1 MDNALDALKIAFAVL
16 VFVIALSISMKV
28 FGQAKL
34 VSDEVFY
41 MTDKTNF
48 YEYTSGDN
56 SPDGRI
62 VSGETIIPT
71 LYRYYKENFNVIIKD
86 ERGNELKAAGAD
98 YVQTYRSLLPQEI
111 GHVRVINL
119 DELVSNK
126 YIDPLKD
133 ERGNILWEF
142 NLEQEIKKYSKNYRN
157 APWVGNAN
165 IDTKLRVDVE
175 VSGISQ
181 KINGVEYGS
190 QTNGGIYNYVNG
202 KKFKETF
209 KEIRYSGKEITIDD
223 DGEIAYVGEGKG
235 EISNPIN
242 ETLELVK
249 GNTKI
254 EITYQLVN

>member
-71 LYRYYKENFNVIIKD
+71 LYRYYKENFNVII
-86 ERGNELKAAGAD
+86 
-98 YVQTYRSLLPQEI
+98 
-111 GHVRVINL
+111 
-119 DELVSNK
+119 
-126 YIDPLKD
+126 KD

>member
-1 MDNALDALKIAFAVL
+1 MDNAIDALKIAFAVL
-16 VFVIALSISMKV
+16 VFVIAISISMRV
-28 FGQAKL
+28 FSQAKL

-48 YEYTSGDN
+48 YDYTSGDN
-56 SPDGRI
+56 SPEGRI

-86 ERGNELKAAGAD
+86 SNGN
-98 YVQTYRSLLPQEI
+98 T
-111 GHVRVINL
+111 
-119 DELVSNK
+119 
-126 YIDPLKD
+126 
-133 ERGNILWEF
+133 LWDF
-142 NLEQEIKKYSKNYRN
+142 NLENEIKNYSKNYKN

-181 KINGVEYGS
+181 KINGVEYKS
-190 QTNGGIYNYVNG
+190 QTNGGIFNYVNG

-209 KEIRYSGKEITIDD
+209 KEIRYSGKEITVDD
-223 DGEIAYVGEGKG
+223 NGEIAYVGEERG

>member
-1 MDNALDALKIAFAVL
+1 MDNAIDALKIAFAVL
-16 VFVIALSISMKV
+16 VFVIAISISMRV
-28 FGQAKL
+28 FSQAKL

-48 YEYTSGDN
+48 YDYTSGDN
-56 SPDGRI
+56 SPEGRI

-86 ERGNELKAAGAD
+86 SNGN
-98 YVQTYRSLLPQEI
+98 T
-111 GHVRVINL
+111 
-119 DELVSNK
+119 
-126 YIDPLKD
+126 
-133 ERGNILWEF
+133 LWDF
-142 NLEQEIKKYSKNYRN
+142 NLENEIKNYSKNYKN

-181 KINGVEYGS
+181 KINGVEYKS
-190 QTNGGIYNYVNG
+190 QTNGGIFNYVNG

-209 KEIRYSGKEITIDD
+209 KEIRYSGKEITVDD
-223 DGEIAYVGEGKG
+223 NGEIAYVGEERG

-254 EITYQLVN
+254 EITYQLVNG